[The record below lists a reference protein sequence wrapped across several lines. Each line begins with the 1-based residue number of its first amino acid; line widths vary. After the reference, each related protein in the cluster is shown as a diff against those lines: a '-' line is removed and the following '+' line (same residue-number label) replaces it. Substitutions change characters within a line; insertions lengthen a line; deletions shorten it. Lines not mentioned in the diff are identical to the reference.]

1 MKGDIAKLTNHSAIY
16 ELYRGGLVLW
26 VPHYYLS
33 HILLLT
39 VQSPGICAIIYKC
52 LLQCNVILQ
61 SIKYV
66 WLSCKRLHPVIPNL
80 YNLCHF
86 YAMIHC
92 IVAFHYVT
100 PCMHKTGVPQPD
112 LICLFLCLGLM
123 LLLNIWGHIATV
135 PVCSS
140 GTLTNVLPHRN
151 VMPQT
156 QNMTP
161 HPVIVYRHAGPTC
174 PLKWNVTLEYTTT
187 HFNVLGQTR
196 SGNPSLTF
204 HTYQQMLN
212 FMILI
217 WW

>member
-1 MKGDIAKLTNHSAIY
+1 MKGDIAKLKEPQRHLRT
-16 ELYRGGLVLW
+16 
-26 VPHYYLS
+26 VPWWTS
-33 HILLLT
+33 TEGSTLLFESYTFTYCT
-39 VQSPGICAIIYKC
+39 VPRNLCNYIQC

-123 LLLNIWGHIATV
+123 LLLNI
-135 PVCSS
+135 
-140 GTLTNVLPHRN
+140 
-151 VMPQT
+151 
-156 QNMTP
+156 
-161 HPVIVYRHAGPTC
+161 
-174 PLKWNVTLEYTTT
+174 
-187 HFNVLGQTR
+187 
-196 SGNPSLTF
+196 
-204 HTYQQMLN
+204 
-212 FMILI
+212 
-217 WW
+217 